1 MKPARHH
8 ITTCRRCHAPIC
20 WALTTANG
28 KRQPLDA
35 EPTAEGNVA
44 AMQGPDGLLY
54 VRSVTVARPEI
65 RPGEWQ
71 AMPHHATC
79 SSPPPRRSS
88 GTGQRQRSGVRP
100 VPWQGRQP

>member
-8 ITTCRRCHAPIC
+8 ITACKRCHAPIC
-20 WALTTANG
+20 WALTSANG
-28 KRQPLDA
+28 KKQPLDA

-44 AMQGPDGLLY
+44 VMQGPDGRLY

-88 GTGQRQRSGVRP
+88 GGQRARAGVRP
-100 VPWQGRQP
+100 APWQGRQS

>member
-1 MKPARHH
+1 MKPSTSL
-8 ITTCRRCHAPIC
+8 ITICRRCNARIC

-28 KRQPLDA
+28 RRQPIDA
-35 EPTAEGNVA
+35 EPTAAGNLAVMQA
-44 AMQGPDGLLY
+44 ADGVLY
-54 VRSVTVARPEI
+54 VRSVTAARPEI

-88 GTGQRQRSGVRP
+88 SAQRARSGVRP